1 MSKTYNSDAY
11 LKYQELMKYYKL
23 HPIKYINMIEGDFNI
38 KLTFIQKIL
47 LYLYHIG
54 ILKTD
59 YQKKQDNIDK
69 ILKKYTRKW

>member
-1 MSKTYNSDAY
+1 
-11 LKYQELMKYYKL
+11 
-23 HPIKYINMIEGDFNI
+23 MIEGGFNI
-38 KLTFIQKIL
+38 KLTLSQKIL

-69 ILKKYTRKW
+69 ILKKYMRKW